1 MWHDWAAGEGHTGEE
16 KMVCGMTG
24 WQEKVMPERGK
35 EVCGMTGWQEKV
47 MPEREKWYV
56 A

>member
-35 EVCGMTGWQEKV
+35 WD
-47 MPEREKWYV
+47 V

>member
-1 MWHDWAAGEGHTGEE
+1 MWHDKSAEKSHAGEG

-35 EVCGMTGWQEKV
+35 
-47 MPEREKWYV
+47 WYV